1 MEYSQ
6 IFQKMLHFPSLKK
19 FLEEKYPFEN
29 FSMCNLFLKKIVEVA
44 IQLQY
49 CFIAAT
55 VNQHTSMHH
64 SLDACYYSVV
74 DEPQL
79 S

>member
-1 MEYSQ
+1 
-6 IFQKMLHFPSLKK
+6 MLHFPSHKK

-29 FSMCNLFLKKIVEVA
+29 FSMCNFLNFFVEVA

-49 CFIAAT
+49 CFIGAT
-55 VNQHTSMHH
+55 VNQHMSMHH
-64 SLDACYYSVV
+64 TLDACYYSVV